1 MKSKI
6 LLPFA
11 HNASGELVHIDSASK
26 SEAYYCPSCGAE
38 LVLKISKIPE
48 GQKYHRS
55 NHFAHKSASDNS
67 CSESFLHKMFKEKI
81 YDYIKSQ
88 IEKTSTLDF
97 QWICDKCGD
106 RHEGNLLKK
115 AVSVKMEYDLGDC
128 RPDIALLDKNG
139 QVVIVIEVV
148 VSHRPSE
155 EAMKYYNSHKIACVQ
170 IDVSDFSDCE
180 NVEEKL
186 KNPNRVNICS
196 SPICEKCGG
205 RKRKAKMYSVQTTCW
220 SCGKPMFCAMI
231 SPLKGDDYE
240 IVEASK
246 FTNEDINMAKEHL
259 GVIIGKCYS
268 KTLRMAYYANLCGHC
283 QHFLGKNY
291 MHELFDLGA
300 VREIEIGHRCFNCYL
315 RESLLENV

>member
-1 MKSKI
+1 M
-6 LLPFA
+6 
-11 HNASGELVHIDSASK
+11 
-26 SEAYYCPSCGAE
+26 
-38 LVLKISKIPE
+38 
-48 GQKYHRS
+48 
-55 NHFAHKSASDNS
+55 
-67 CSESFLHKMFKEKI
+67 
-81 YDYIKSQ
+81 
-88 IEKTSTLDF
+88 DF

-106 RHEGNLLKK
+106 RHEGNFFKK

-139 QVVIVIEVV
+139 QVVIVIEVI

-170 IDVSDFSDCE
+170 IDISDFLDCE

-220 SCGKPMFCAMI
+220 YCGKPMFCAMI

-268 KTLRMAYYANLCGHC
+268 KTLRMSYYANLC
-283 QHFLGKNY
+283 LGKNY

-300 VREIEIGHRCFNCYL
+300 EREIEIGHRCFNCYL
-315 RESLLENV
+315 RELLLENV